1 MIDKDKLREEYD
13 SLRIEQRNLNSR
25 IKVLDRALRA
35 TTDELVAL
43 YLTPNIIMT
52 TQTMIKGI
60 VHVIFHNE
68 YVYLIEGKDKWFGPL
83 SIKAK
88 VSYENYMKLEQHKL
102 DLDVLE

>member
-1 MIDKDKLREEYD
+1 MDKDKLREEYD
-13 SLRIEQRNLNSR
+13 SLIIEQRKLNSR

-35 TTDELVAL
+35 TTDELVDI
-43 YLTPNIIMT
+43 YLTPNIVIT

-68 YVYLIEGKDKWFGPL
+68 CVYLIEGKNNWVGPL
-83 SIKAK
+83 SIKAR